1 MKKQGY
7 PEAAGPGQPYAARTG
22 KESHMNEDMIREIVK
37 KVLAETNNS
46 GAAASS
52 AEPAPAAVRAP
63 ERVVDPSGIISIKGS
78 TVELEPFEG
87 REDVRLK
94 DLASVAEAP
103 RIGCGLMELR
113 DRADFEWTLSY
124 DEWDVILEGRL
135 EIVIDGRT
143 VGGSAG
149 DAIYIPKGSHIHFT
163 TPYYARFAYVV
174 YPADWA
180 G

>member
-1 MKKQGY
+1 
-7 PEAAGPGQPYAARTG
+7 
-22 KESHMNEDMIREIVK
+22 MNEDMIREIVK
-37 KVLAETNNS
+37 KVLAESNS
-46 GAAASS
+46 GAGASS
-52 AEPAPAAVRAP
+52 AASQTAGNAP

-87 REDVRLK
+87 RDDVRLK
-94 DLASVAEAP
+94 DLASVSEAP

-113 DRADFEWTLSY
+113 GRTDFEWTLSY

-174 YPADWA
+174 YPADW